1 MKLNAP
7 HLTVTTAV
15 IQRLTGYTLAELAV
29 SMGVFSLAV
38 LGIMACHLAGLRFN
52 LFILPKIQNAQ
63 YSRQTLAHLIEE
75 VRCANS
81 IQIGSGTASTF
92 TKAGLT
98 NTQSGNAIRIF
109 PTTNTSQ
116 YIYYFRDSSSLTL
129 NKKSLQAT
137 NTVVVANT
145 VTNATVFYMQD
156 FSGTVL
162 TNNQNS
168 AVLRV
173 LLQMKRSQPITGAS
187 DPYQI
192 EAKITRRNIL

>member
-1 MKLNAP
+1 MKITASPPPGSAP
-7 HLTVTTAV
+7 A
-15 IQRLTGYTLAELAV
+15 IQRLTGYTLAETVA
-29 SMGVFSLAV
+29 SMAVFSLAII
-38 LGIMACHLAGLRFN
+38 GIMACHLAGLRFN

-63 YSRQTLAHLIEE
+63 YSRQALAHLIEE
-75 VRCANS
+75 VRSAKS
-81 IQIGSGTASTF
+81 IQVGSGTVSTF
-92 TKAGLT
+92 TIAGPT

-109 PTTNTSQ
+109 PGTNTSQ
-116 YIYYFRDSSSLTL
+116 YIYYFYDSSSSTL

-137 NTVVVANT
+137 NTAVVANT

-162 TNNQNS
+162 TNNQNN